1 MHTGDT
7 DKGGE
12 GEVKEIERP
21 GPSRVGLLHIHTGLK
36 SVFLGERGERETRK
50 RRERES
56 PLEEVEEPVP
66 IIHDTVVEQAGVRP
80 APLFCLHAARETRSF
95 ADSVCLLSRLPQIR
109 FVSGTRCSDYQAEK
123 KNKKRKKKKEG
134 G

>member
-1 MHTGDT
+1 ME
-7 DKGGE
+7 KGESERQGKGE
-12 GEVKEIERP
+12 
-21 GPSRVGLLHIHTGLK
+21 
-36 SVFLGERGERETRK
+36 
-50 RRERES
+50 RERES

-109 FVSGTRCSDYQAEK
+109 FVSGTRCSDYQAGK
-123 KNKKRKKKKEG
+123 KNKKGKKKKEG